1 MQRKAQVSF
10 GISSSYVLGA
20 WNVVERHDGQVVK
33 VHEESVT
40 LGQAKE
46 TIAKLRKDY
55 LRAQM
60 KDL

>member
-1 MQRKAQVSF
+1 MKVTF
-10 GISSSYVLGA
+10 GITNSWILGA